1 MSHLYFKQKQNF
13 SDYVGCLVGPLS
25 GALQRSLCKRT
36 NYGLPENPGMNFSH
50 GGKEPTSDI
59 RYFIAS
65 ESLLSIFLNLH
76 FPVLLP

>member
-50 GGKEPTSDI
+50 GGKEPDT
-59 RYFIAS
+59 
-65 ESLLSIFLNLH
+65 LLLLNLCYL
-76 FPVLLP
+76 FFF